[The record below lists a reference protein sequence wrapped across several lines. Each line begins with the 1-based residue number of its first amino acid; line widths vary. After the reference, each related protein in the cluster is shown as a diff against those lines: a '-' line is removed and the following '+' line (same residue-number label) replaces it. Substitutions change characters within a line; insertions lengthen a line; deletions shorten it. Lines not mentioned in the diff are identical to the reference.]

1 MNIAIIP
8 ARGGSKR
15 IPRKNIKD
23 FCGKPIIAYSIEV
36 ALESG
41 LFDKVIVST
50 DDAEIAEVAREY
62 GAEVPFI
69 RPAALADDFTGTTAV
84 AAHAIE
90 WLSAQGISIDYA
102 CLIYPTAPL
111 LQEKY
116 LKQGFDKVKIT
127 GCDFSFSATSY
138 AFPIQRSL
146 RVLENGGVEPMFKEH
161 INSRSQDLEYVIHD
175 AGQFYWGKKRAFETA
190 SSLFCELAHPV
201 ILENHLVQDIDDD
214 NDWHK
219 AQLLYQQLFIANAE
233 KSV

>member
-36 ALESG
+36 ALDSG

-50 DDAEIAEVAREY
+50 DDAEIAEVAIKY
-62 GAEVPFI
+62 GAQVPFM
-69 RPAALADDFTGTTAV
+69 RPASLADDFTGTTAV

-90 WLSAQGISIDYA
+90 WFSTQGISIDYA

-111 LQEKY
+111 LQEEY
-116 LKQGFDKVKIT
+116 LKQGFEKVKQT
-127 GCDFSFSATSY
+127 NCDFSFSATSY

-161 INSRSQDLEYVIHD
+161 INSRSQDLEHVIHD
-175 AGQFYWGKKRAFETA
+175 AGQFYWGTPDVFNESLQVFSSRAK
-190 SSLFCELAHPV
+190 HINIPRG
-201 ILENHLVQDIDDD
+201 LVQDIDTPEDFEF
-214 NDWHK
+214 
-219 AQLLYQQLFIANAE
+219 AQSMFYIFQQKIILE
-233 KSV
+233 T